1 MILCLTR
8 ITAALV
14 GENPAE
20 WHLVE
25 RQVRA
30 GRWTTSARSEEGR
43 LRQVAGELGV
53 PLREDGVVPNARL
66 GGGPS
71 RRICQRSFR
80 PRVSR
85 SSEAV
90 IQERRPDETA
100 VTRAILDGHP
110 VDAAASR
117 SASPTSDTQD
127 SDDPAG

>member
-53 PLREDGVVPNARL
+53 PLREDGVVRMRV

-71 RRICQRSFR
+71 RLICQRK
-80 PRVSR
+80 
-85 SSEAV
+85 
-90 IQERRPDETA
+90 
-100 VTRAILDGHP
+100 L
-110 VDAAASR
+110 
-117 SASPTSDTQD
+117 
-127 SDDPAG
+127 